1 MRGASERCELDKLK
15 SSLPQSRPDHGTTC
29 NFRQATQLS
38 TFSNLPNTQDIH
50 EKVCKW
56 NFLPDKICQVHV
68 QKVCQASPAQETSER
83 SAKKINICV
92 SDDVEKRSGMFCM
105 YLTTALPP
113 PWSAFRVVISTN
125 DKVVHKTRDRVVRRH
140 DLIRFDILVSGPH
153 LDAILAN
160 CDHFEPSGG
169 STT

>member
-1 MRGASERCELDKLK
+1 MKRTASEIFYLTK
-15 SSLPQSRPDHGTTC
+15 SVKSMYKRYVRPVPLRKPLNDL
-29 NFRQATQLS
+29 Q
-38 TFSNLPNTQDIH
+38 
-50 EKVCKW
+50 
-56 NFLPDKICQVHV
+56 
-68 QKVCQASPAQETSER
+68 
-83 SAKKINICV
+83 KKINICV
-92 SDDVEKRSGMFCM
+92 SDDVEKRSGMLCM

-140 DLIRFDILVSGPH
+140 DLIRFDILASGPH
-153 LDAILAN
+153 LDASLAN